1 MKTTLIIGAMA
12 AGVLAFAAEG
22 ANGSGMMI
30 NPKCKTM
37 VQKKIALPVKKSAQ
51 SPFLITHGLPHLTKK
66 VKMMWDDPKLA
77 LSDEQKAKLLE
88 VRKQTIGTVKR
99 IKSEVTK
106 LQHKIVT
113 LSKSGESTKALEPLV
128 EKLADLKAEATMAHL
143 KCLEKTKAIL
153 SKDQLF
159 YLMST
164 KKKHTKRQGKPEVMP
179 AAGRKMMKCAPGKC
193 GASK

>member
-1 MKTTLIIGAMA
+1 MIIGAMA
-12 AGVLAFAAEG
+12 AGVLALAAES
-22 ANGSGMMI
+22 ANGSDGMI
-30 NPKCKTM
+30 IKPKCKAM
-37 VQKKIALPVKKSAQ
+37 VQKKIALPVKKAAQ

-66 VKMMWDDPKLA
+66 IKMMWNDPKLA

-88 VRKQTIGTVKR
+88 VRKQTMGTVKR
-99 IKSEVTK
+99 LKNEVVK
-106 LQHKIVT
+106 LQHEIVT
-113 LSKSGESTKALEPLV
+113 MSKSGESTKALEPLV

-164 KKKHTKRQGKPEVMP
+164 KKKHTKRQGRPKMMP
-179 AAGRKMMKCAPGKC
+179 AAERGMMKCASGKC
-193 GASK
+193 GMSK